1 MSNNLTNF
9 PYTNTIVSN
18 LAPVFPG
25 AYIFRGIA
33 GLNGMIPIYTSLPSF
48 ADSGTTDIL
57 NDKDSQVLVLPGFAL
72 QLYTDASFGTLNATI
87 DNSGG
92 TDFMFRNSSAANTSS
107 SCKLFYNFPTGY
119 AELASNLFK
128 SVTLTITPTLSPT
141 STITYNGL
149 QYRIYQFTSTSV
161 DSSFSITDT
170 AGVGLDVLCLLI
182 GGGGGG
188 GSSNTPTEVAGAGG
202 GGAGAFVTSTIRVTP
217 GYTFSVRVGD
227 GGTGGNASTSDGR
240 GNVGNA
246 SIINRFLNG
255 TLDVS
260 LNAGGGGGGAG
271 TLFFQSKYNAALYG
285 STGGNWG
292 GYGTIQAIIS
302 TTSANSF
309 SQTANNSV
317 FNTITS
323 SVFAGG
329 QAVVN
334 GGGGGG
340 GGAGAVGSGGSG
352 GSGGPGG
359 AGKVWPVNGST
370 YAGGGG
376 GNNYNAAQA
385 GAVSGGSG
393 GGGSGGLGAA
403 GTTNT
408 GSGGGATWTGNGY
421 IGGTGGSGICIFAV
435 PLYRLSA

>member
-33 GLNGMIPIYTSLPSF
+33 GLNGMIPIYTSIPSF
-48 ADSGTTDIL
+48 ADNGTTDIL
-57 NDKDSQVLVLPGFAL
+57 NDKNAQVLVLPGFAL
-72 QLYTDASFGTLNATI
+72 QLYTDASYGTLNATI

-92 TDFMFRNSSAANTSS
+92 TEFMFRNSSPANTSS

-170 AGVGLDVLCLLI
+170 TGSGMDVLCLLI

-188 GSSNTPTEVAGAGG
+188 GSSNSNQSAGAGG

-217 GYTFSVRVGD
+217 GYTFSVRVGN
-227 GGTGGNASTSDGR
+227 GGTGGNASVADGR
-240 GNVGNA
+240 GNFGN
-246 SIINRFLNG
+246 SSSINRFLNG
-255 TLDVS
+255 TLDVA

-271 TLFFQSKYNAALYG
+271 TSYYLGNYNTALYG

-292 GYGTIQAIIS
+292 GNGTTQSIIS
-302 TTSANSF
+302 TATANSV
-309 SQTANNSV
+309 SQTANNNA

-329 QAVVN
+329 QAAVN

-352 GSGGPGG
+352 GAGGPGG
-359 AGKVWPVNGST
+359 AGKSWPVNGST

-376 GNNYNAAQA
+376 GNNYNPSQA
-385 GAVSGGSG
+385 GTVSGGSG
-393 GGGSGGLGAA
+393 GGGAGGLGAA